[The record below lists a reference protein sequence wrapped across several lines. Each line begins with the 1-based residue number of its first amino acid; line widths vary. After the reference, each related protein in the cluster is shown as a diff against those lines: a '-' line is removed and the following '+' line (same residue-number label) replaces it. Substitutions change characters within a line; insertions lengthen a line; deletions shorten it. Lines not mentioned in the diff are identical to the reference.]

1 MTFYKLELAP
11 KVFPDV
17 CSCHLTKIVSTHIR
31 IFWQNG
37 SFWFS

>member
-17 CSCHLTKIVSTHIR
+17 CSCHLTKILSTHIR
-31 IFWQNG
+31 IFRKMDHFG
-37 SFWFS
+37 FR